1 MLIGDRVII
10 RPIEK
15 GDFELFYSWIQNQKC
30 LGNFMDMEMVYKD
43 YFLENFEKSTKN
55 VNRFYA
61 IIEDKDGKSIG
72 EINSMDVIGSNT
84 TLEIG
89 LLIAEESSRGQG
101 IGIECIRLFVN
112 YLFKTKNI
120 MRIQFKTRTDNIAM
134 KIIGEKTGFN
144 LEGTLKKFT
153 FVDGDFRD
161 FYIMAITRDH
171 WNCIDKDINTSC

>member
-1 MLIGDRVII
+1 MLNGDNVII

-15 GDFELFYSWIQNQKC
+15 GDFELFYSWIQNQKY
-30 LGNFMDMEMVYKD
+30 LGDFMDMEMVYKD

-55 VNRFYA
+55 VTRFYA

-72 EINSMDVIGSNT
+72 EINSMEVIGSNT

-89 LLIAEESSRGQG
+89 LLIAEESSRGKG

-120 MRIQFKTRTDNIAM
+120 MRIQYKTRTDNVAM
-134 KIIGEKTGFN
+134 KTIGEKTGFKI
-144 LEGTLKKFT
+144 EGVLKKYG

-161 FYIMAITRDH
+161 FYVMAITRDN
-171 WNCIDKDINTSC
+171 WNCINKD